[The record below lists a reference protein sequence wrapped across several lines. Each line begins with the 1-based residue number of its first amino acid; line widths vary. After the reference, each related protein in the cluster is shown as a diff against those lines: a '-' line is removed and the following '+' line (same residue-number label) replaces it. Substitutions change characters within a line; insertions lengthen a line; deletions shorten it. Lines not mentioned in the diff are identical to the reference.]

1 VQPLAEKFAND
12 FMEMHP
18 EVTVTIQ
25 GGGSSVGVKSADDG
39 TVDIGAASR
48 ELKSSE
54 PPLVKHI
61 LCRDGIAIVTE
72 PGNTVSGLSKD
83 QVMQIFAGEITSWS
97 QVGGPSEDIIVV
109 AREEGSGTRAAF
121 EEMVMDESL
130 ITNMAIL
137 QPSNGAV
144 RTTVATTPNS
154 IGFLSFGY
162 LDASVKV
169 LAVDGV
175 EATVANVLNESYTI
189 ARPLY
194 FLTKEQPTGL
204 VKEFIDYCL
213 SVEAQAVVIEEG
225 YISVA
230 ELSGTITEA
239 GSTTVQP
246 IAEKFANTFSA
257 MFPNVTITIQG
268 GGSSVG
274 VKSADDGTVDIG
286 AASRELK
293 SSEPPLVKHLL
304 CRDGIA
310 IVTDPANTVSGLTTE
325 QVRYIFAGG
334 ITNWSEV
341 GGPNE
346 DIIVVAREEGSGT
359 RAAFEE
365 MVMDESLITNMAI
378 LQPSNGAVRTTVATT
393 PNSIG
398 FLSFG
403 YLDASVKSLAV
414 DGVEGTVENAKSGD
428 YPIIRP
434 LYFLTKEEPMGIVK
448 VFLSFCLSSAG
459 QAIAEGE
466 GYISVK

>member
-1 VQPLAEKFAND
+1 MLLSVAAIAGVLVLASCTTSAPSGPTSPTSPTTPTTPTEPTTPSQLSGTITEAGSTTVQPLAEKFAND

-162 LDASVKV
+162 LDASVK
-169 LAVDGV
+169 
-175 EATVANVLNESYTI
+175 
-189 ARPLY
+189 
-194 FLTKEQPTGL
+194 
-204 VKEFIDYCL
+204 
-213 SVEAQAVVIEEG
+213 
-225 YISVA
+225 
-230 ELSGTITEA
+230 
-239 GSTTVQP
+239 
-246 IAEKFANTFSA
+246 
-257 MFPNVTITIQG
+257 
-268 GGSSVG
+268 
-274 VKSADDGTVDIG
+274 
-286 AASRELK
+286 
-293 SSEPPLVKHLL
+293 
-304 CRDGIA
+304 
-310 IVTDPANTVSGLTTE
+310 
-325 QVRYIFAGG
+325 
-334 ITNWSEV
+334 
-341 GGPNE
+341 
-346 DIIVVAREEGSGT
+346 
-359 RAAFEE
+359 
-365 MVMDESLITNMAI
+365 
-378 LQPSNGAVRTTVATT
+378 
-393 PNSIG
+393 
-398 FLSFG
+398 
-403 YLDASVKSLAV
+403 SLAV

-466 GYISVK
+466 GYISVD